1 MFCHW
6 HSGINSLKSLQ
17 FTITN
22 GSRVAVRHQIII
34 NVYLLQFFRL
44 SKTSDELKETN
55 LIRMNKTVIKADPLK
70 YSKYVFTTVTCCF
83 ISFSLVSQLVWII
96 NTIKDRCQLVKY
108 TICFL
113 LPSIKNNS
121 WFVKKVGLKIH
132 YLKK

>member
-1 MFCHW
+1 M
-6 HSGINSLKSLQ
+6 SLTLRYKLSLQ
-17 FTITN
+17 FTITT

-55 LIRMNKTVIKADPLK
+55 LTRMNKTVRKADPLK

-96 NTIKDRCQLVKY
+96 NTITDRCQLVKY